1 MSDFT
6 DLVDL
11 ASQKFGATVLYAND
25 DFFASKDNLLKP
37 EKAIFLDGKYTD
49 RGKWMDGWESRR
61 RRTPGHDFCLIRLGA
76 PGVLSG
82 VVVDTA
88 FFKGNYPQA
97 CSIDACTVEGQPSPE
112 DLMSGAAQWIEV
124 LPKVNLL
131 GDTANKFAIASESR
145 FTHLRLNIYPD
156 GGVARLRVHGEV
168 VADRRFLGPVG
179 LAQEIDL
186 AAIENGGVV
195 VACNDMFFGSRHNL
209 IMPGRAV
216 NMGDGWETK
225 RSRKE
230 APDWCIV
237 KLAARGHITRI
248 EVDTN
253 HFKGN
258 YPESFALE
266 SCNSVGDNIES
277 LARDDG
283 AWMPLVLRTKL
294 QPHARHFYEHE
305 IAVHSEATHVR
316 MRIFPDGGI
325 SRLRLW
331 GVPTADGRIRVGL
344 RFLETLPKATLA
356 DELRTC
362 CGSTTWA
369 NALAAK
375 QPFASLGALIA
386 ASDTAWNS
394 TTESDWLEA
403 FQSHPRIGESHAKR
417 EQSAAAKVWSSSEQA
432 KLSDAHA
439 ATRAELKSINDSYE
453 KKFGFIYIVC
463 ATGKSIDEM
472 LVIAKARMIHDRDTE
487 LRCAAE
493 EQRKITNL
501 RLEKL
506 VTR

>member
-11 ASQKFGATVLYAND
+11 ASAKLGGTVLYAND

-37 EKAIFLDGKYTD
+37 EAAIFIEGKYTD

-61 RRTPGHDFCLIRLGA
+61 RRTLGHDFCLIRLGA
-76 PGVLSG
+76 PGVVRG

-97 CSIDACTVEGQPSPE
+97 CSIDACAVDGQPPPE
-112 DLMSGAAQWIEV
+112 ALMSDGVEWVEV

-131 GDTANKFAIASESR
+131 GDTPNKFAIHSPLR

-156 GGVARLRVHGEV
+156 GGVARLRVHGDV
-168 VADRRFLGPVG
+168 IPNRRFLGPVG
-179 LAQEIDL
+179 AVQEIDL
-186 AAIENGGVV
+186 AAIENGGAV

-209 IMPGRAV
+209 IMPGRSV

-230 APDWCIV
+230 APDWCV
-237 KLAARGHITRI
+237 VQLAVRGHIARV

-258 YPESFALE
+258 YPESFALDV
-266 SCNSVGDNIES
+266 CNAEGVGIEA
-277 LARDDG
+277 LAHDDT
-283 AWMPLVLRTKL
+283 AWTELVHRTKL
-294 QPHARHFYEHE
+294 QPHTRHFYEHE
-305 IAVHSEATHVR
+305 IHTHAEATHVR

-331 GVPTADGRIRVGL
+331 GFPSANGKVHAGL
-344 RFLETLPKATLA
+344 RYLATLPAAALA
-356 DELRTC
+356 RELFAC
-362 CGSTTWA
+362 CGSRAWA
-369 NALAAK
+369 NALIATR
-375 QPFASLGALIA
+375 PFSSLGALLEESDA
-386 ASDTAWNS
+386 AWAK
-394 TTESDWLEA
+394 TTKKDWLEA
-403 FQSHPRIGESHAKR
+403 FQSHPRIGESRAKR
-417 EQSAAAKVWSSSEQA
+417 EQSASAQGFSSAEQSKVTEA
-432 KLSDAHA
+432 DVLA
-439 ATRAELKSINDSYE
+439 RAELASVNEVYE

-463 ATGKSIDEM
+463 ATGKTVDEM
-472 LVIAKARMIHDRDTE
+472 LAIAKLRMNHDVEAE
-487 LRCAAE
+487 LRVAAE
-493 EQRKITNL
+493 EQRKITSL

-506 VTR
+506 VRR

>member
-37 EKAIFLDGKYTD
+37 ERAIFIDGKYTD

-61 RRTPGHDFCLIRLGA
+61 RRTPGYDFCLIRLGA
-76 PGVLSG
+76 PGVLRG

-88 FFKGNYPQA
+88 FFKGNFPQA
-97 CSIDACTVEGQPSPE
+97 CSIDACAVAGQPTPE
-112 DLMSGAAQWIEV
+112 DLMSPDVQWVEV

-131 GDTANKFAIASESR
+131 GDTANKFAIASELR
-145 FTHLRLNIYPD
+145 FSHLRLNIYPD

-168 VADRRFLGPVG
+168 IADRRFLGPIG
-179 LAQEIDL
+179 LPQEIDL
-186 AAIENGGVV
+186 AAIENGGAV

-209 IMPGRAV
+209 ILPGRSV

-230 APDWCIV
+230 APDWCV
-237 KLAARGHITRI
+237 VRLAARGHITRI

-258 YPESFALE
+258 FPESVALE
-266 SCNSVGDNIES
+266 VCNTTSDNIEA
-277 LARDDG
+277 LATDDNV
-283 AWMPLVLRTKL
+283 WTPLVSRTKL
-294 QPHARHFYEHE
+294 QPHTRHFYEEDVLAH
-305 IAVHSEATHVR
+305 AEATHVR
-316 MRIFPDGGI
+316 VRIFPDGGI

-331 GVPTADGRIRVGL
+331 GLPTADGRALVGL
-344 RFLETLPKATLA
+344 RFLSTLPPDALA
-356 DELRTC
+356 HELRTC
-362 CGSTTWA
+362 CGSCAWVS
-369 NALAAK
+369 ALVAK
-375 QPFASLGALIA
+375 RPFGSIDALVA
-386 ASDTAWNS
+386 ASDAAWS
-394 TTESDWLEA
+394 IVSEKDWLEA

-417 EQSAAAKVWSSSEQA
+417 EQSGVAKSWSSAEQA
-432 KLSDAHA
+432 RVSDAHA
-439 ATRAELKSINDSYE
+439 ATRAELTSVNDSYE
-453 KKFGFIYIVC
+453 QKFGFIYIVC
-463 ATGKSIDEM
+463 ATGKSVDEM
-472 LVIAKARMIHDRDTE
+472 LVLAKSRMNHDRETE
-487 LRCAAE
+487 LRVAAE

-506 VTR
+506 VRR